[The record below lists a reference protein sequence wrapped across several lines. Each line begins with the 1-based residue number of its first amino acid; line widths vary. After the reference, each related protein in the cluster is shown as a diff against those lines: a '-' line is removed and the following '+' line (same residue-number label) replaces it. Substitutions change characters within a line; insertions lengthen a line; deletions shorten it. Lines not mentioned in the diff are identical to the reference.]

1 MADEVVELIDV
12 SFRHKIP
19 EPKFTNPWN
28 TRKGPGI
35 FKMNFSLESGKI
47 LGLVGPNGAGKTT
60 LLRILAGI
68 IPIDEGKIKLN
79 GVDLSASG
87 ESIDGQLRLNVGHMP
102 EQVRWSGNITVLE
115 TLNQFAEMRKDSIS
129 SEKLLSLVG
138 LAGKSDASLD
148 ELSQGM
154 RQRLSLAVALMG
166 SPKML
171 LLDEPFNGLDPVA
184 AKSVEKMIQELA
196 NKGVSII
203 ISSHQ
208 VSGLVGF
215 IDQLLLIHRGQI
227 VADGTIED
235 IESKLGLDNRI
246 ELRGHGAIPDFTKL
260 FGTDCVLN
268 NHVKDSDWICI
279 IQYPGPNAVKKIID
293 AGYEILEWKR
303 KSPDIV
309 ELLCHATGLEI
320 EDIGMELQTSDM
332 MPLRSKTEEE

>member
-1 MADEVVELIDV
+1 MADKVVELIDV

-102 EQVRWSGNITVLE
+102 EQVRWFGNITVLE
-115 TLNQFAEMRKDSIS
+115 ALNQFAEMRKDSIS

-268 NHVKDSDWICI
+268 NHVKDSEWICI
-279 IQYPGPNAVKKIID
+279 IQYPGQNAVKKIID

>member
-87 ESIDGQLRLNVGHMP
+87 ESIDGQLRLNIGHMP
-102 EQVRWSGNITVLE
+102 EQVRWSGNITVSE
-115 TLNQFAEMRKDSIS
+115 TLNQFVEMRQDSVS

-166 SPKML
+166 SPKVL

-227 VADGTIED
+227 VADGTVED

-246 ELRGHGAIPDFTKL
+246 ELRGRGAIPDFTKL
-260 FGTDCVLN
+260 FGTDCVLK

-279 IQYPGPNAVKKIID
+279 IQYPEPNAVKKIID

>member
-87 ESIDGQLRLNVGHMP
+87 ESIDGQLRLNIGHMP
-102 EQVRWSGNITVLE
+102 EQVRWSGNITVSE
-115 TLNQFAEMRKDSIS
+115 TLNQFVEMRQDSVS

-166 SPKML
+166 SPKVL

-246 ELRGHGAIPDFTKL
+246 ELRGRGAIPDFSKL

-279 IQYPGPNAVKKIID
+279 IQYPGPDAVKKIID

>member
-35 FKMNFSLESGKI
+35 FKMNFSLRRGKI

-115 TLNQFAEMRKDSIS
+115 TLNQFAEMRHDSVS

-246 ELRGHGAIPDFTKL
+246 ELRGHGAIPDFAKL

>member
-87 ESIDGQLRLNVGHMP
+87 ESIDGQLRLNIGHMP
-102 EQVRWSGNITVLE
+102 EQVRWSGNITVSE
-115 TLNQFAEMRKDSIS
+115 TLNQFVEMRQDSVS

-166 SPKML
+166 SPKVL

-246 ELRGHGAIPDFTKL
+246 ELRGRGAIPDFTKL
-260 FGTDCVLN
+260 FGTDCVLK

-279 IQYPGPNAVKKIID
+279 IQYPEPNAVKKIID

-332 MPLRSKTEEE
+332 MPLRSKTEEA

>member
-102 EQVRWSGNITVLE
+102 EQVRWSGNITVLQA
-115 TLNQFAEMRKDSIS
+115 LNQFAEMRHDSVS

-246 ELRGHGAIPDFTKL
+246 ELRGHGAIPDFAKL

>member
-60 LLRILAGI
+60 LLRILSGI

-115 TLNQFAEMRKDSIS
+115 TLNQFAEMRHDSVS

-246 ELRGHGAIPDFTKL
+246 ELRGHGAIPDFAKL

-320 EDIGMELQTSDM
+320 EDIGIFTLC
-332 MPLRSKTEEE
+332 PKK

>member
-102 EQVRWSGNITVLE
+102 EQVRWFGNITVLQA
-115 TLNQFAEMRKDSIS
+115 LNQFAEMRKDSIS

-320 EDIGMELQTSDM
+320 EEIGMELQTSDM

>member
-115 TLNQFAEMRKDSIS
+115 TLNQFAEMRQDSIS

-138 LAGKSDASLD
+138 LAGKSDSSLD

-166 SPKML
+166 SPKVL

-235 IESKLGLDNRI
+235 IESKLGLDDRI
-246 ELRGHGAIPDFTKL
+246 ELRGHGAIPDFIKL

-279 IQYPGPNAVKKIID
+279 IQYPGSNAVKKIID

>member
-79 GVDLSASG
+79 GVDLGASG

>member
-115 TLNQFAEMRKDSIS
+115 ALNQFAEMRQDSVS

-166 SPKML
+166 SPKVL

-227 VADGTIED
+227 VADGTIDD

>member
-19 EPKFTNPWN
+19 EPKLTNPWN

-87 ESIDGQLRLNVGHMP
+87 ESIDGQLRLNIGHMP

-115 TLNQFAEMRKDSIS
+115 TLNQFAEMRNDSVS

-303 KSPDIV
+303 KTPDIV

>member
-1 MADEVVELIDV
+1 MADEMVELIDV

-115 TLNQFAEMRKDSIS
+115 TLNQFAEMRHDSVS

-268 NHVKDSDWICI
+268 NHMKDGGWICI

-309 ELLCHATGLEI
+309 ELLCHSTGLEI

>member
-35 FKMNFSLESGKI
+35 FKMNFSLRRGKI

-60 LLRILAGI
+60 LLRILSGI

-115 TLNQFAEMRKDSIS
+115 TLNQFAEMRYDSVS

-246 ELRGHGAIPDFTKL
+246 ELRGHGAIPDFAKL

>member
-79 GVDLSASG
+79 GVDLGASG

-115 TLNQFAEMRKDSIS
+115 ALNQFAEMRKDSIS

-138 LAGKSDASLD
+138 LTGKSHASLD

>member
-19 EPKFTNPWN
+19 EPKFTNLWN

-35 FKMNFSLESGKI
+35 FKMNFSLERGKI

-79 GVDLSASG
+79 GVDLSSSG
-87 ESIDGQLRLNVGHMP
+87 EPIDGQLRLNVGHMP

-115 TLNQFAEMRKDSIS
+115 TLNQFAEMRQDSVS

-138 LAGKSDASLD
+138 LAGKADASLD

-166 SPKML
+166 SPKVL

-227 VADGTIED
+227 VADGTIDD

-279 IQYPGPNAVKKIID
+279 IQYPGPDAVKKIID

>member
-35 FKMNFSLESGKI
+35 FKMNFSLRRGKI

-60 LLRILAGI
+60 LLRILSGI

-115 TLNQFAEMRKDSIS
+115 TLNQFAEMRHDSVS

-166 SPKML
+166 SPKVL

-246 ELRGHGAIPDFTKL
+246 ELRGHGAIPDFDKL

>member
-60 LLRILAGI
+60 LLRILSGI

-115 TLNQFAEMRKDSIS
+115 TLNQFAEMRHDSVS

-246 ELRGHGAIPDFTKL
+246 ELRGHGAIPDFIKL

-268 NHVKDSDWICI
+268 NHLNDSDWICI
-279 IQYPGPNAVKKIID
+279 IQNPGPNAVKKIID

>member
-115 TLNQFAEMRKDSIS
+115 TLNQFAEMRHDSVS

>member
-115 TLNQFAEMRKDSIS
+115 TLNQFAEMRQDSIS

-138 LAGKSDASLD
+138 LAGKSDSSLD

-166 SPKML
+166 SPKVL

-235 IESKLGLDNRI
+235 IESKLGLDDRI
-246 ELRGHGAIPDFTKL
+246 ELRGHGAIPDFIKL
-260 FGTDCVLN
+260 IGTDCVLN

-279 IQYPGPNAVKKIID
+279 IQYPGSNAVKKIID

>member
-102 EQVRWSGNITVLE
+102 EQVRWLGNITVLE
-115 TLNQFAEMRKDSIS
+115 ALNQFAEMRKDSIS

-279 IQYPGPNAVKKIID
+279 IQYSGPNAVKKIID

>member
-102 EQVRWSGNITVLE
+102 EQVRWSGNITVLQA
-115 TLNQFAEMRKDSIS
+115 LNQFAEMRHDSVS

>member
-79 GVDLSASG
+79 GVDLGASG

-102 EQVRWSGNITVLE
+102 EQVRWSGNITVLQA
-115 TLNQFAEMRKDSIS
+115 LNQFAEMRHDSVS

-208 VSGLVGF
+208 VSGLVDF

-246 ELRGHGAIPDFTKL
+246 ELRGHGAIPDFIKL

-268 NHVKDSDWICI
+268 NHLNDSDWICI
-279 IQYPGPNAVKKIID
+279 IQNPGPNAVKKIID

>member
-35 FKMNFSLESGKI
+35 FKMNFSLGSGKI

-115 TLNQFAEMRKDSIS
+115 TLNQFAEMRYDSVS

-246 ELRGHGAIPDFTKL
+246 ELRGHGAIPDFDKL

>member
-79 GVDLSASG
+79 GVDLSASE

-102 EQVRWSGNITVLE
+102 EQVRWFGNITVLE
-115 TLNQFAEMRKDSIS
+115 ALNQFAEMRKDSIS

-246 ELRGHGAIPDFTKL
+246 ELRGHGAIPDFAKL

-320 EDIGMELQTSDM
+320 EEIGMELQTSDM

>member
-35 FKMNFSLESGKI
+35 FKMNFSLESAKI

-102 EQVRWSGNITVLE
+102 EQVRWSGNTTVLE
-115 TLNQFAEMRKDSIS
+115 ALNQFAEMRKDSIS

-246 ELRGHGAIPDFTKL
+246 ELRGHGAIPDFAKL

>member
-1 MADEVVELIDV
+1 MADEMVELIDV

-115 TLNQFAEMRKDSIS
+115 ALNQFAEMRQDSIS

-138 LAGKSDASLD
+138 LAGKSDSSLD

-166 SPKML
+166 SPKVL

-279 IQYPGPNAVKKIID
+279 IQYLGPNTVKKIID

>member
-102 EQVRWSGNITVLE
+102 EQVRWFGNITVLE
-115 TLNQFAEMRKDSIS
+115 ALNQFAEMRKDSIS

-227 VADGTIED
+227 VANGTIED

-320 EDIGMELQTSDM
+320 EEIGMELQTSDM

>member
-1 MADEVVELIDV
+1 
-12 SFRHKIP
+12 
-19 EPKFTNPWN
+19 
-28 TRKGPGI
+28 
-35 FKMNFSLESGKI
+35 
-47 LGLVGPNGAGKTT
+47 
-60 LLRILAGI
+60 
-68 IPIDEGKIKLN
+68 
-79 GVDLSASG
+79 
-87 ESIDGQLRLNVGHMP
+87 MP

-115 TLNQFAEMRKDSIS
+115 TLNQFAEMRYDSIS

-246 ELRGHGAIPDFTKL
+246 ELRGHGAIPDFDKL

-279 IQYPGPNAVKKIID
+279 IQYPRAKYCQKN
-293 AGYEILEWKR
+293 Y
-303 KSPDIV
+303 
-309 ELLCHATGLEI
+309 
-320 EDIGMELQTSDM
+320 
-332 MPLRSKTEEE
+332 

>member
-35 FKMNFSLESGKI
+35 FKMNFSLRRGKI

-79 GVDLSASG
+79 GVDLSLSG

-115 TLNQFAEMRKDSIS
+115 TLNQFAEMRHDSVS

-246 ELRGHGAIPDFTKL
+246 ELRGHGAIPNFSNL

>member
-115 TLNQFAEMRKDSIS
+115 TLNQFAEMRQDSIS

-138 LAGKSDASLD
+138 LAGKSDSSLD

-166 SPKML
+166 SPKVL

-227 VADGTIED
+227 VANGTIED
-235 IESKLGLDNRI
+235 IESKLGLDDRI
-246 ELRGHGAIPDFTKL
+246 ELRGHGAIPDFIKL

-279 IQYPGPNAVKKIID
+279 IQYPGSNAVKKIID

>member
-1 MADEVVELIDV
+1 MADEVVELINV

-19 EPKFTNPWN
+19 KPKFTNPWN

-35 FKMNFSLESGKI
+35 FKMNLSLERGKI

-102 EQVRWSGNITVLE
+102 EQVRWFGNITVLE
-115 TLNQFAEMRKDSIS
+115 ALNQFAEMRKDSIS

-320 EDIGMELQTSDM
+320 EEIGMELQTSDM

>member
-87 ESIDGQLRLNVGHMP
+87 EPIDGQLRLNVGHMP

-115 TLNQFAEMRKDSIS
+115 ALNQFAEMRKDSIS

>member
-87 ESIDGQLRLNVGHMP
+87 ESIDGQLRLNIGHMP
-102 EQVRWSGNITVLE
+102 EQVRWSGNITVSE
-115 TLNQFAEMRKDSIS
+115 TLNQFVEMRQDSVS

-166 SPKML
+166 SPKVL

-235 IESKLGLDNRI
+235 IESKLGLDNRL
-246 ELRGHGAIPDFTKL
+246 ELRGRGAIPDFTKL

-268 NHVKDSDWICI
+268 NHVKDSDWICV
-279 IQYPGPNAVKKIID
+279 IQYPGSNAVKKIID

-332 MPLRSKTEEE
+332 KPLRSKTEEE

>member
-115 TLNQFAEMRKDSIS
+115 ALNQFAEMRKDSIS

-268 NHVKDSDWICI
+268 NHVKDSDWICV

>member
-115 TLNQFAEMRKDSIS
+115 TLNQFAEMRQDSIS

-138 LAGKSDASLD
+138 LAGKSDSSLD

-166 SPKML
+166 SPKVL

-227 VADGTIED
+227 VANGTIED
-235 IESKLGLDNRI
+235 IESKLGLDDRI
-246 ELRGHGAIPDFTKL
+246 ELRGHGAIPDFIKL
-260 FGTDCVLN
+260 LGTDCVLN

-279 IQYPGPNAVKKIID
+279 IQYPGSNAVKKIID

>member
-60 LLRILAGI
+60 LLRILSGI

-115 TLNQFAEMRKDSIS
+115 TLNQFAEMRHDSVS

-138 LAGKSDASLD
+138 LTGKSDASLD

-246 ELRGHGAIPDFTKL
+246 ELRGHGAIPDFAKL

>member
-102 EQVRWSGNITVLE
+102 EQVRWFGNITVLE
-115 TLNQFAEMRKDSIS
+115 ALNQFAEMRKDSIS

-235 IESKLGLDNRI
+235 IESKLGLNNRI
-246 ELRGHGAIPDFTKL
+246 ELRGHGVIPDFTKL

-320 EDIGMELQTSDM
+320 EEIGMELQTSDM